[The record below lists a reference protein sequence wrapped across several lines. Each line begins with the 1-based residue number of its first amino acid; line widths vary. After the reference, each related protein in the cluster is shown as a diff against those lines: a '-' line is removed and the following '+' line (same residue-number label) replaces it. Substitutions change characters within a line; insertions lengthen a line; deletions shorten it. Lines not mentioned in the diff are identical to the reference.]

1 MYARGVEKV
10 LVTGGAGFIGSH
22 TVDLFIKHGYHVTI
36 LDNLEPQVHGEGGS
50 LPDYINNDATFVHGD
65 IRDRE
70 LIKKVIK
77 DVDAV
82 IHLAAIVGVGQSMYR
97 MERYVDVNTKG
108 TANLLDVLIKE
119 KNDVKKLIVASS
131 MSIYGEGKYYCEK
144 CSINVYPRLR
154 NEKQLR
160 KRQWD
165 HSCPTCNSMLTPKPT
180 DEEKPLIS
188 TSIYAMTKRHQE
200 EMCLLIGKT
209 YGIPTVAL
217 RYFNIYGSR
226 QALSNPYTGCAAIF
240 TSRILNNKPPYIFED
255 GNQTRDFIH
264 VKDIAKANL
273 NALEHNNANYK
284 AINIGT
290 GKPISIKELAE
301 TLTKLYNKPNL
312 KPYISNE
319 YRKGDIRHCYA
330 DIERA
335 RKLLNFKPTISLEDG
350 LTELAEWAKTHDWG
364 GIDLFEKA
372 LKELR
377 ERHLAA

>member
-1 MYARGVEKV
+1 MKAKGIEKV

-22 TVDLFIKHGYHVTI
+22 TADLLMEHGYHLTM
-36 LDNLEPQVHGEGGS
+36 LDNLEPQVHGIERK
-50 LPDYINNDATFVHGD
+50 LPDYINKNAVLIYGD
-65 IRDRE
+65 VLDRE
-70 LIKKVIK
+70 LLTKTIQE
-77 DVDAV
+77 VDAI
-82 IHLAAIVGVGQSMYR
+82 IHLAAMVGVGQSMYQI
-97 MERYVDVNTKG
+97 ERYVDVNTRG
-108 TANLLDVLIKE
+108 TANLLDVLVNSE
-119 KNDVKKLIVASS
+119 NNVRKLVVASS
-131 MSIYGEGKYYCEK
+131 MSIYGEGKYHCEK
-144 CSINVYPRLR
+144 CASTVYPGLR
-154 NEKQLR
+154 NEAQLE
-160 KRQWD
+160 KKQWD
-165 HSCPTCNSMLTPKPT
+165 HFCSTCGYPLTSLPT
-180 DEEKPLIS
+180 DEEKPLLS

-290 GKPISIKELAE
+290 GNPIRIKELAE
-301 TLTKLYNKPNL
+301 TLTKLYNNPNL
-312 KPYISNE
+312 KPHISNE

-330 DIERA
+330 DTTKA
-335 RKLLNFKPTISLEDG
+335 QHLLNFQPTISLEDG
-350 LTELAEWAKTHDWG
+350 LAELAEWAKTHRWG
-364 GIDLFEKA
+364 AIELFEKA
-372 LKELR
+372 LKELK
-377 ERHLAA
+377 EKHLA